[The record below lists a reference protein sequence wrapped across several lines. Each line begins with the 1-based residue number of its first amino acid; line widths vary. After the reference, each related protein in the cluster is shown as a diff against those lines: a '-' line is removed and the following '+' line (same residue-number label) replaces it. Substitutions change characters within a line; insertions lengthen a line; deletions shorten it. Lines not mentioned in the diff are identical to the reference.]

1 MIELLTWTTPNG
13 ARPAIMLEEVG
24 LPYTVRLVDITAG
37 EQFSPDF
44 LAISPNNKIPALIDS
59 DEAGERRVLFESG
72 AIPIY
77 LAEKTGLLLAT
88 SGQRRAEALSWLFW
102 ATSGLGPTIGRFLQ
116 HVSTLTG
123 QSGEDP
129 FERETIR
136 LMRVLEKRL
145 NEDPFLAG
153 AYSIADIAAFAW
165 LKFAF
170 LVIKTRLGEELGI
183 TPGIDGWLKE
193 INARDAVQRGLRASK
208 VVLRRNAPHST

>member
-1 MIELLTWTTPNG
+1 
-13 ARPAIMLEEVG
+13 MLEEVG

-44 LAISPNNKIPALIDS
+44 LTISPNNKIPSLIDS

-72 AIPIY
+72 AILIY

-88 SGQRRAEALSWLFW
+88 GGKRRAEALSWLFR

-116 HVSTLTG
+116 RVSTLTG
-123 QSGEDP
+123 QSGEDR
-129 FERETIR
+129 FEHEAIR
-136 LMRVLEKRL
+136 LMRVLETRL
-145 NEDPFLAG
+145 NGDPFLAG